1 MRRTGI
7 SKLPACLKDSLKV
20 AVWKKVWANV
30 LRPPQNSDHQEKE
43 GAPSFITGY
52 PKHSWSVVRDTW
64 TLFCASFPCLPLLSR
79 HWWVTVPMPLLLV
92 MLYKQLPVVL
102 KKKKEPQQQQ
112 KTPNHKTPNS
122 SLVHMIPSHCEPI
135 PCPQPARTSSASSSC
150 GRHLWQLHPSRF
162 SFFSSPITLF
172 SLSGSPEDLT
182 FSGFQAL
189 STPRFPLATLL
200 FILHDLAPRPLIL
213 PLYSGTHHTS
223 EAPSS
228 WRSEVGAWGASGLL
242 SWA

>member
-7 SKLPACLKDSLKV
+7 SELPSCLKDSLKV
-20 AVWKKVWANV
+20 AVWKKLWASV

-43 GAPSFITGY
+43 GASLFITGY

-64 TLFCASFPCLPLLSR
+64 TLSRASFPCLPLLSR
-79 HWWVTVPMPLLLV
+79 HWWVTVSMPLLLV
-92 MLYKQLPVVL
+92 MFYKRLPVVL
-102 KKKKEPQQQQ
+102 EKKKKEPQQQQ

-135 PCPQPARTSSASSSC
+135 PCPQPARTSAPAPHC
-150 GRHLWQLHPSRF
+150 GRHLWQLDSSRF

-172 SLSGSPEDLT
+172 GLSGSPEDLT
-182 FSGFQAL
+182 SSGFQAHP
-189 STPRFPLATLL
+189 TPWFPLATLL

-223 EAPSS
+223 SC
-228 WRSEVGAWGASGLL
+228 RSEVSAWGASVLL
-242 SWA
+242 S